1 MHRMQSLFALLA
13 LVLLSLVPH
22 AAKAEDAAA
31 AAMIETRVLEEIVV
45 SGEQPGPGLW
55 KVSKDEHVMWVL
67 GSLVPVPKRMYWQ
80 SEDVEKVVAE
90 SQQVLL
96 GLRVQVDSGKGFF
109 GSLMLMGSMLGA
121 RKNPEK
127 EMLKDIVPAELYARW
142 LVLKQKYLG
151 RNGAV
156 EKRRPI
162 FAAFDLYEKAISK
175 SGLSNDSNVYKV
187 VEKAAKRNKVAIT
200 ETKVKIKLKD
210 PKGAIKKFKQSSLDD
225 IECFSKTLQHLE
237 SDLETM
243 KDRANA
249 WATGDTALLQEL
261 SYTDQGRTCVMAML
275 EASALEGEDF
285 AELPELLKAAW
296 LRDAEAA
303 LTKNA
308 RSFAVLPM
316 RELVGAEGYLALLRQ
331 RGYKVEAPGEQ
342 SAP

>member
-1 MHRMQSLFALLA
+1 MHRMQSLLL
-13 LVLLSLVPH
+13 LLLSVVSMRAWADDAVAP
-22 AAKAEDAAA
+22 AAPV
-31 AAMIETRVLEEIVV
+31 ETRQLEEIVV
-45 SGEQPGPGLW
+45 SGVQPGPGLW
-55 KVSKDEHVMWVL
+55 KVSKDDHVMWVL

-80 SEDVEKVVAE
+80 SADVEKVVAE
-90 SQQVLL
+90 SQEVLL
-96 GLRVQVDSGKGFF
+96 GLSVQVDSGKGLF

-127 EMLKDIVPAELYARW
+127 EMLKDMVPADLYARW

-151 RNGAV
+151 RSKAV

-175 SGLSNDSNVYKV
+175 SGLSNSSNVYKV
-187 VEKAAKRNKVAIT
+187 IKKAAKRNDVAIT

-210 PKGAIKKFKQSSLDD
+210 PKGAIKKFKQSPLDD
-225 IECFSKTLQHLE
+225 VECFAKTLQHLE

-249 WATGDTALLQEL
+249 WATGDNALLQEL

-275 EASALEGEDF
+275 QSSALEGEDF

-296 LRDAEAA
+296 LKDAEAA

-316 RELVGAEGYLALLRQ
+316 RELVGADGYLALLRQ
-331 RGYKVEAPGEQ
+331 RGYTVEAPGEQ
-342 SAP
+342 SRP

>member
-1 MHRMQSLFALLA
+1 MHRMQSLLALLMFLA
-13 LVLLSLVPH
+13 PMLASADDAIPSAA
-22 AAKAEDAAA
+22 AAKA
-31 AAMIETRVLEEIVV
+31 RVLDEIVV

-55 KVSKDEHVMWVL
+55 KVSKGDHVMWVL

-96 GLRVQVDSGKGFF
+96 GLSVQVDSGKGLF

-127 EMLKDIVPAELYARW
+127 EMLKDMVPADLYARW

-151 RNGAV
+151 RNKGV

-162 FAAFDLYEKAISK
+162 FAAFDLYEKAISR
-175 SGLSNDSNVYKV
+175 SGLSNSSNVYKV
-187 VEKAAKRNKVAIT
+187 VEKTAKRNDVAIT

-210 PKGAIKKFKQSSLDD
+210 PKAAIKKFKQSPLDD
-225 IECFSKTLQHLE
+225 VECFAKTLQHLE

-261 SYTDQGRTCVMAML
+261 SYTDQGRTCVMTML
-275 EASALEGEDF
+275 ESSALEGEDF
-285 AELPELLKAAW
+285 AELPDLLRAAW
-296 LRDAEAA
+296 LKDAEAA
-303 LTKNA
+303 LTRNTQ
-308 RSFAVLPM
+308 SFAVLPM
-316 RELVGAEGYLALLRQ
+316 RELVGADGYLAELRQ
-331 RGYKVEAPGEQ
+331 RGYTVEAPGEQ